1 MIAIADRQ
9 STGQS
14 AGDRNG
20 PNVEDMT
27 MWSTDCLDTALL
39 VADDK
44 GMITWVNDRF
54 GEMSGIVRKNAIG
67 RSRRDLL
74 EPFARR
80 FRDPDIFMKNI
91 LWLYDHPVEELRA
104 TWELAGGQGLVQ
116 WYSRPVRDPE
126 GRIVGRMESYRKTDG
141 QQLQCGVEKASLD
154 ALPVGI
160 IVVDDALTIV
170 QYNRGG
176 RDFIGDVLGYDPREV
191 RSLDVLGH
199 DSPLAGAII
208 ASLGSGR
215 TEKRYGLETGGRYF
229 DLIVSPLASG
239 DNVHGAVVALIDAG
253 EVHEKAGSCERL
265 RRESEFYVDLMSHDI
280 RNFNQV
286 SMGYMEMLE
295 LSENLSEEQ
304 RSYLEKALGGVR
316 GSNKLI
322 DDIKRVRMVRE
333 TGGNNLVPMDL
344 GKIIDEDA
352 QYVIKAHEG
361 QRVVINRNAG
371 SGRMVRANGLV
382 HDVIRHILENAIKY
396 DGHQD
401 KVIDIDVAGSR
412 EEGFWTVRIAD
423 HGPGIQDE
431 RKKTIFER
439 MSGGTTRGAGLGLSI
454 VRLIV
459 DKLGGRIWVE
469 DRVPGDRSQGSVF
482 VVQLRKA

>member
-1 MIAIADRQ
+1 MNVAKI
-9 STGQS
+9 
-14 AGDRNG
+14 GD
-20 PNVEDMT
+20 MA
-27 MWSTDCLDTALL
+27 MWSTDCLDMALL

-44 GMITWVNDRF
+44 GTISWINNRF
-54 GEMSGIVRKNAIG
+54 VEMSGTARENAIG

-104 TWELAGGQGLVQ
+104 TWELAGDQGLVR
-116 WYSRPVRDPE
+116 WYSHPVRDAE
-126 GRIVGRMESYRKTDG
+126 GRIIGRMESYRKADEHD
-141 QQLQCGVEKASLD
+141 LQCGVERASLD

-160 IVVDDALTIV
+160 IVVDDALTII
-170 QYNRGG
+170 QYNRSG

-191 RSLDVLGH
+191 RSLDVQGH
-199 DSPLAGAII
+199 DSPMVGAII

-215 TEKRYGLETGGRYF
+215 TEKRYGLEIGGRYF

-239 DNVHGAVVALIDAG
+239 RQSHGAVVALIDAG
-253 EVHEKAGSCERL
+253 ETHEQACKCDKQ
-265 RRESEFYVDLMSHDI
+265 RRELEFYVNLMSHDI

-295 LSENLSEEQ
+295 LSENLSEDQ
-304 RSYLEKALGGVR
+304 RAYLEKALGGVK

-322 DDIKRVRMVRE
+322 DDIKRIRMIRE
-333 TGGNNLVPMDL
+333 TGGNNVLPVDI
-344 GKIIDEDA
+344 GKMIDEDVR
-352 QYVIKAHEG
+352 QVIKSHEG
-361 QRVVINRNAG
+361 QRIVINQNAG
-371 SGRMVRANGLV
+371 SGRMALANGLA
-382 HDVIRHILENAIKY
+382 HDVFRHVIENAIKY
-396 DGHQD
+396 DDHPE
-401 KVIDIDVAGSR
+401 KVIDIDVADSH
-412 EEGFWTVRIAD
+412 EEGLWTIRIAD
-423 HGPGIQDE
+423 HGPGIPDE

-439 MSGGTTRGAGLGLSI
+439 MSGGSTRGAGLGLSI

-459 DKLGGRIWVE
+459 DRLGGHIWVE